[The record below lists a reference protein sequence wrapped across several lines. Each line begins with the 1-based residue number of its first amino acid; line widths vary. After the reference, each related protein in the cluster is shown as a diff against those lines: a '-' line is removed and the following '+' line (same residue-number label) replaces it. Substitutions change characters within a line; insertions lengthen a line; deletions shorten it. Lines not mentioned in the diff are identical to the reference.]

1 MNNIFINNS
10 IMDIE
15 DLTKK
20 HSLPKAKP
28 TNLTL
33 QFTTSLYKL
42 IQNDLNYNDAFI
54 MCRKTYKC
62 VPSKAV
68 LHCSYIHLL
77 ETNKLKKS
85 IDFELHVIKKLV
97 RSLSGI
103 VVVTIFTAPGKM
115 LSPNGDAS
123 CPKDC
128 HYCPSFPNQPKS
140 YDPDEPASMRATQ
153 NNFDPILQMFCRLDS
168 LRNIGHPIEKIQLE
182 ISGGTWCYYPKEYID
197 EFVRMSYY
205 GANIFSTH
213 DDAYNYIKNG
223 GTFRPSKS
231 LIEEQKLNETS
242 PNKLIGIT
250 IETRPDSINN
260 REIKRLRTYGITRV
274 QLGVQHTDNE
284 ILKKINRDD
293 VIETAYTAIELL
305 KVNGFKVDIHIMP
318 DLPGSSPEKD
328 KKMLN
333 DFLTNPLLEADFW
346 KIYPC
351 QVLNYTTIKKW
362 YDAGEYVPW
371 SEKNPKLLCQIL
383 CSIKRRV
390 PPWRRINRI
399 VRDFPS
405 KSIHGGLD
413 KPNLRQIIQ
422 DIMKENGW
430 VCKCIRC
437 REIKN
442 LKVKKEDTEYVIR
455 RFNASFGTEYFISCE
470 SKDRTK
476 LLGFLRLRFNNLSQV
491 PIFNCLKD
499 AGIIR
504 ELHVLGVMS
513 KTGSSDNS
521 KYQHFGIGK
530 KLIQIAE
537 SITYYNYHLKKIAII
552 AGVGTRQYYT
562 MSNYD
567 LDETYMVKTLDHS
580 THNYTNNQLIID
592 KQYAMNEKKKLYY
605 AKLLTILILIIAII
619 LANY

>member
-1 MNNIFINNS
+1 
-10 IMDIE
+10 MDIE
-15 DLTKK
+15 DLTKN

-33 QFTTSLYKL
+33 QFTISLYKL
-42 IQNDLNYNDAFI
+42 IQNDINYNDAFI
-54 MCRKTYKC
+54 MCRKTYRC
-62 VPSKAV
+62 VPSKAE
-68 LHCSYIHLL
+68 LHCCYLHLL

-85 IDFELHVIKKLV
+85 IDFEFDVIKKLV

-153 NNFDPILQMFCRLDS
+153 NNFDPVLQMFCRLDS

-182 ISGGTWCYYPKEYID
+182 ISGGTWCFYPKEYID
-197 EFVRMSYY
+197 EFIRMCYY

-223 GTFRPSKS
+223 GTFRPPKS
-231 LIEEQKLNETS
+231 LIEEQKINETS

-333 DFLTNPLLEADFW
+333 DFLTHPLLQADFW

-362 YDAGEYVPW
+362 YDAGEYVPYGEKDPELL
-371 SEKNPKLLCQIL
+371 SEII
-383 CSIKRRV
+383 CSVKKKIPEWV
-390 PPWRRINRI
+390 RINRI

-422 DIMKENGW
+422 DKMKENGW

-455 RFNASFGTEYFISCE
+455 RFNASYGTEYFISCE

-476 LLGFLRLRFNNLSQV
+476 LLGFLRLRFNNLSQI
-491 PIFNCLKD
+491 PIFDCLKD

-537 SITYYNYHLKKIAII
+537 SITYYNYKLKKIAII

-562 MSNYD
+562 KSNYKLEESYMAKR
-567 LDETYMVKTLDHS
+567 LDNS
-580 THNYTNNQLIID
+580 THNYTNKQLIID
-592 KQYAMNEKKKLYY
+592 RQYLFNEKKKVYY
-605 AKLLTILILIIAII
+605 YKLITIVILIIAII
-619 LANY
+619 VANY